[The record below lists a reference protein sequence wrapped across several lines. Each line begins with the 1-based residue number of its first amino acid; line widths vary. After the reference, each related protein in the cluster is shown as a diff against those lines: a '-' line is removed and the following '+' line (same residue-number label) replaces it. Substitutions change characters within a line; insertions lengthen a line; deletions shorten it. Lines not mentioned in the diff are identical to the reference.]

1 MSVVEQHRPSWF
13 PKSRE
18 WVHKNRLKLALGGIA
33 VSAGLTFASGGTHE
47 VVETAVKNIPAVGAG
62 MIAMEAMW
70 IGGGAMMAASVGE
83 HIKNPL
89 KIKSHLPEIAAKAND
104 SKLFKA
110 GFIVN
115 TVGAVGEFVI
125 PAAAVCMKLPPE
137 TWGVLGPSL
146 VDLGITIGVR
156 RATLNAIHESQVVET
171 VHPVTDEYC

>member
-1 MSVVEQHRPSWF
+1 MHR
-13 PKSRE
+13 
-18 WVHKNRLKLALGGIA
+18 NRLRLALGGIA

-47 VVETAVKNIPAVGAG
+47 VIDTVVEQIPAVGIG
-62 MIAMEAMW
+62 MIAMETMW

-89 KIKSHLPEIAAKAND
+89 KIKSRLPEIAAKAND

-125 PAAAVCMKLPPE
+125 PAAVVCMKLPPE
-137 TWGVLGPSL
+137 TWGILGPSL

-156 RATLNAIHESQVVET
+156 RATLNAIHESQDVDPIP
-171 VHPVTDEYC
+171 PVIDEYC